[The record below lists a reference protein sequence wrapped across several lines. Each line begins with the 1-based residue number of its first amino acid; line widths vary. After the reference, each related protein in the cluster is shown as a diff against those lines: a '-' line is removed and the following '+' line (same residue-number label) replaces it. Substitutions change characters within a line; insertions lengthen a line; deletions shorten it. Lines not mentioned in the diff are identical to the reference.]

1 MFAQFVFMNLQYVI
15 VVRIILFLYQRYL
28 LERSRSNDMS
38 SNMKR
43 ILSYCNSLA
52 LKHKISMQLGLQE
65 IYSGNLVN
73 DGFLSDVTKL

>member
-1 MFAQFVFMNLQYVI
+1 MSL
-15 VVRIILFLYQRYL
+15 RTIIFLHQRYL
-28 LERSRSNDMS
+28 LERSRSNDMYN
-38 SNMKR
+38 NMKR

-73 DGFLSDVTKL
+73 DVFLSDVTNL